1 MARLPS
7 EMDMERRAMPA
18 QSPGVT
24 VRPVDFSPVKEA
36 ANSVAGAVQAFADA
50 QGAVD
55 DYETNRRLLDFKLN
69 SEMAL
74 EEAKREMQPGGSG
87 FSETW
92 AKSYRKQAE
101 SFVGKGDSNIRPEMR
116 AKIGMALKQQEVM
129 LGERAQR
136 YELGERD
143 RFHIDDLQNVLGR
156 TRDMVTA
163 NPSERDRWMT
173 EGHRLIDQ
181 SQIPIP
187 DKYRLKQHFGKEV
200 DKAYGEGLVQGIQS
214 KEDLDKVRDLI
225 APNMPD
231 RRGEKAALRGVAVG
245 ERQPD
250 GMSIITAGSGAK
262 FRAHGDYADRFAGLV
277 NDLEAAGVSI
287 KGDQSGGYANR
298 NIAGTTTKSRH
309 ASGEAIDINWSENGR
324 GARGSLADQLGPDTI
339 REIAA
344 KNGLKWGGD
353 WRNPDDMHFEVDR
366 GSSVRP
372 VSRRGLTQ
380 FAGLNG
386 SEPAPESYRGP
397 MQSLSVD
404 ERRAIFRRG
413 EERYGKMV
421 KDAET
426 IIKEQMSV
434 AGDGYVPPKAI
445 MDELEKRVIAL
456 NDPMLNAQ
464 YATMLG
470 KAELTQRF
478 QKAPPLA
485 IEEVARRER
494 DAAAKNGATK
504 EQDLAIKHVEQLA
517 ASVRKSVND
526 NAMGWAQRVQLEVPM
541 ADGPPADL
549 EPSQR
554 ARWQMPKQTV
564 QLEQLNF
571 GAPDVDMAL
580 ARRAEQAKG
589 VGRYYGQAP
598 QMFTTNERDFLKDVL
613 AQGGEPMLQIMGKIS
628 GAATKAGID
637 PAQVMREFSKD
648 APEVATIGEMV
659 ANNADRTL
667 LDTASKAL
675 AWKAGMKE
683 KFESTIDKTQAKPD
697 MGELADVLAT
707 QPTRVDAVKHTT
719 NLLYEYEARRQ
730 GKTQFDNDL
739 YKDIAARVMG
749 QTKDGQGNLYGG
761 VGAQGTGWGDGK
773 WASGGFFGSTP
784 KVLVPAEVRQDR
796 FDDMVGALRATDL
809 PDPPRDG
816 SGQPLPMRDI
826 RRATWVS
833 LGPGRYAL
841 ELSKDTD
848 GTRVMAMTTGGQ
860 PYVLDIRPILPAI
873 QRRKPEIFRGYDEN
887 KTGVSEP
894 DPAYGFGFG
903 PPPKK

>member
-1 MARLPS
+1 
-7 EMDMERRAMPA
+7 MPA
-18 QSPGVT
+18 ESGGVS
-24 VRPVDFSPVKEA
+24 VRPVDYSGISSA
-36 ANSVAGAVQAFADA
+36 ANSVAGAVQSFADA

-55 DYETNRRLLDFKLN
+55 DYDTNKRLLQFKLD

-74 EEAKREMQPGGSG
+74 EDAKRNMQPGGSG
-87 FSETW
+87 FSESW
-92 AKSYRKQAE
+92 QEAYQKRAKA
-101 SFVGKGDSNIRPEMR
+101 FVGRDDANIRPELR
-116 AKIGMALKQQEVM
+116 AKVGMALKQQEVM

-143 RFHIDDLQNVLGR
+143 KFHIEDLETTLGR
-156 TRDMVTA
+156 TRDMVNT
-163 NPSERDRWMT
+163 NPAERDRWLS

-181 SQIPIP
+181 SQIPIA
-187 DKYRLKQHFGKEV
+187 DKYRLKKAYGKEV
-200 DKAYGEGLVQGIQS
+200 DKAYGDGLVQGIQT
-214 KEDLDKVRDLI
+214 KDDLDKVRELI
-225 APNMPD
+225 APNAPD
-231 RRGEKAALRGVAVG
+231 RRGEKAALRGAYVDQIKKFEGFSPKASWDYKQHSVGYGTRARFPGEVVSEDEANKRLDEELTKAADLVDKFKPNLDEGTRAALISLTFNAGNGWMQQGLGQAVK
-245 ERQPD
+245 D
-250 GMSIITAGSGAK
+250 GDVPAI
-262 FRAHGDYADRFAGLV
+262 
-277 NDLEAAGVSI
+277 
-287 KGDQSGGYANR
+287 
-298 NIAGTTTKSRH
+298 KSRLLQYNK
-309 ASGEAIDINWSENGR
+309 AGGET
-324 GARGSLADQLGPDTI
+324 LP
-339 REIAA
+339 
-344 KNGLKWGGD
+344 GL
-353 WRNPDDMHFEVDR
+353 
-366 GSSVRP
+366 
-372 VSRRGLTQ
+372 VSRRRAEADWVG
-380 FAGLNG
+380 G
-386 SEPAPESYRGP
+386 SAPGDGSSPESYRGP
-397 MQSLSVD
+397 LQNLSVD
-404 ERRAIFRRG
+404 ERRVIFKRG
-413 EERYGKMV
+413 EERYQKMV
-421 KDAET
+421 KDTET
-426 IIKEQMSV
+426 IVKEQMSV
-434 AGDGYVPPKAI
+434 AGDGYVPPKKI
-445 MDELEKRVIAL
+445 MDELEKRVLAL
-456 NDPMLNAQ
+456 NDPLLNAQ

-504 EQDLAIKHVEQLA
+504 EQDQAIKHVEQLA

-541 ADGPPADL
+541 ADGPPSDL

-571 GAPDVDMAL
+571 GSQDIDMQL
-580 ARRAEQAKG
+580 ARRAEQARG

-613 AQGGEPMLQIMGKIS
+613 AQGGEPMLQIMGKIA
-628 GAATKAGID
+628 GAASKAGID

-659 ANNADRTL
+659 ANNADRNL

-739 YKDIAARVMG
+739 YKDVAARVMG
-749 QTKDGQGNLYGG
+749 QTKDGQGNVYGG

-784 KVLVPAEVRQDR
+784 KVLVPAEVRQDS
-796 FDDMVGALRATDL
+796 FDAMVGALRAGDL

-816 SGQPLPMRDI
+816 SGQPLPVRDI

-841 ELSKDTD
+841 ELSRDAD

-873 QRRKPEIFRGYDEN
+873 QRRAPQIFKGYDEN

-894 DPAYGFGFG
+894 DPAYAFGFG
-903 PPPKK
+903 PPPKR